1 MYFRV
6 VIAAIVPDQ
15 TLVWKILLNVFNED
29 AKTVPGLHG
38 EALKRADRKRFT
50 HSRVRP
56 TEPDQDQSL

>member
-6 VIAAIVPDQ
+6 AIAAIVPDQ

-29 AKTVPGLHG
+29 AQTVPGLHG